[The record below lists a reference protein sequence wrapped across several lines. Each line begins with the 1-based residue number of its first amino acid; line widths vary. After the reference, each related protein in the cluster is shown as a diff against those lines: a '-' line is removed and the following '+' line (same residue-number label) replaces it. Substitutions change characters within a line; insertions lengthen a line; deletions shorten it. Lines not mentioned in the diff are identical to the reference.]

1 MARKSESTVALLFE
15 KMLARVH
22 SGQWPVGSPIPSERV
37 LTKEFSVSRISIRE
51 SLSMMRALGI
61 VETHHGSSSTVQKV
75 DSEILGRI
83 FPLMLS
89 LEGEQTYEHVFEI
102 RLALESRTAY
112 LAALNRTED
121 DLRSLEKLLELL
133 KLRERIENDL
143 EATVEVDLAFHIQIA
158 KATKNP
164 LFPLVLELISGFVTY
179 VQMLSCKNN
188 PAKRH
193 QALELHQL
201 IGEAIRDKDADGA
214 RVQMESHLRSSAS
227 QMLKS
232 GFLKN
237 SAFVAQ
243 TITLPKNRAHN
254 Y

>member
-15 KMLARVH
+15 KMLARIR
-22 SGQWPVGSPIPSERV
+22 SGQWPVGDPIPSERV
-37 LTKEFSVSRISIRE
+37 LTKEFGVSRISIRE

-61 VETHHGSSSTVQKV
+61 VETHHGRSSTVQKMN
-75 DSEILGRI
+75 SEILGRI
-83 FPLMLS
+83 FPLILS
-89 LEGEQTYEHVFEI
+89 LEGEQTYEHVFET

-133 KLRERIENDL
+133 REHIENDL
-143 EATVEVDLAFHIQIA
+143 EASVEVDLAFHIQIA
-158 KATKNP
+158 EATKNP
-164 LFPLVLELISGFVTY
+164 LFPLVLKLISGFVTY
-179 VQMLSCKNN
+179 VQILSCKNN
-188 PAKRH
+188 PVKRH
-193 QALELHQL
+193 RAFEFHQL
-201 IGEAIRDKDADGA
+201 IVEAIRDKDADGA
-214 RVQMESHLRSSAS
+214 RVQMESHLRASAS
-227 QMLKS
+227 RMLKS